1 MKPITAQELL
11 ASDPYFR
18 VKEVA
23 SVPSPQRVC
32 WLAMHQDYSEKFV
45 MDEIP
50 YLSQTEQWY
59 GERVVSR
66 CVERGHWGVCYD
78 ENTEVLTE
86 EGWKFW
92 REVKDVDKLAAV
104 DISNYSM
111 KFETPSALQQF
122 EVNEE
127 LYHVTGTALDF
138 AVTKNHRMVVEHRRK
153 DGTFSQP
160 YFATPVEKLNKPYRV
175 RRSVNL
181 ADQRFDYPLPL
192 LKLLGFWLGDGETRL
207 SGNTIRFRLR
217 RARKIKY
224 LTEICTELGVVLSIK
239 DSDRYVIKD
248 ELCSNFLKGF
258 VVEGI
263 KHLSLSILKLSSEG
277 VEALLDGLK
286 NSDGINSRADGT
298 FDFDNCNLELLDT
311 LQALVVI
318 NGYSANITENGRT
331 KTENHRPCLRLRI
344 SKQLYARVEP
354 CQKGRNPAVKE
365 TLISY
370 QGKVYCA
377 TVSTGALMVR
387 RNGKPLVSGNCEHPQ
402 LIVACAGF
410 PHSVIQQIRTHRVG
424 VSFDCQSSRY
434 SGQRFLDES
443 RSIEELVYLR
453 PENKVYADRQGS
465 PYLYTPEMRQ
475 RHLERANRSRFEYA
489 QDIELG
495 LAEEHARGHNVFDIR
510 QNFVVSANL
519 RSWLHLLMLRHK
531 KDAQIECQA
540 WCEAVLPILQNWA
553 PQILEHWV
561 TKGSRLKLAP

>member
-18 VKEVA
+18 VKEVGA
-23 SVPSPQRVC
+23 VPSPQRVC

-66 CVERGHWGVCYD
+66 CVELGHFGV
-78 ENTEVLTE
+78 L
-86 EGWKFW
+86 
-92 REVKDVDKLAAV
+92 
-104 DISNYSM
+104 
-111 KFETPSALQQF
+111 
-122 EVNEE
+122 
-127 LYHVTGTALDF
+127 
-138 AVTKNHRMVVEHRRK
+138 
-153 DGTFSQP
+153 
-160 YFATPVEKLNKPYRV
+160 
-175 RRSVNL
+175 
-181 ADQRFDYPLPL
+181 
-192 LKLLGFWLGDGETRL
+192 
-207 SGNTIRFRLR
+207 
-217 RARKIKY
+217 
-224 LTEICTELGVVLSIK
+224 
-239 DSDRYVIKD
+239 
-248 ELCSNFLKGF
+248 
-258 VVEGI
+258 
-263 KHLSLSILKLSSEG
+263 
-277 VEALLDGLK
+277 
-286 NSDGINSRADGT
+286 
-298 FDFDNCNLELLDT
+298 
-311 LQALVVI
+311 
-318 NGYSANITENGRT
+318 
-331 KTENHRPCLRLRI
+331 
-344 SKQLYARVEP
+344 
-354 CQKGRNPAVKE
+354 
-365 TLISY
+365 
-370 QGKVYCA
+370 
-377 TVSTGALMVR
+377 
-387 RNGKPLVSGNCEHPQ
+387 EHPQ